1 MKNFRTIARVLYI
14 LMMVFAVLAAAS
26 FLYGVLFVNSSSQ
39 VSVFKAIDMM
49 ISIVDAGEAATDLA
63 VYNILAGAI
72 IGVLYTIFLI
82 RIIKKNFKIFSYW
95 RDMFDAK
102 RDAEGISRTFMDV
115 MKTHIGI
122 HFSTFLFWW
131 IAALFT
137 ECALHTLAVI
147 MLASSALLLL
157 VAVFINNSLQVSP
170 LRGGRSYPIFN
181 LLRMALM
188 GACAL
193 YAVIVLLGPMTRTI
207 VFDLEA
213 LAYLEGDGNSRYIL
227 YFIYTCLEPTVLLG
241 ISIAGVCALS
251 CVVKNLDNNFDAY
264 RSISGIFKRNLI
276 AIIVVTVCRLIFTV
290 YCGYEDVELA
300 WTANFIKML
309 YDLIKQD
316 LLPCILLYSG
326 AMLVNY
332 GMPAIE
338 YSEQN
343 KKVKILY

>member
-14 LMMVFAVLAAAS
+14 LMMVFAVLAAAN

-39 VSVFKAIDMM
+39 VSVFRAIDMM
-49 ISIVDAGEAATDLA
+49 ISIVDWAEAATDLA
-63 VYNILAGAI
+63 VYNILAGMI

-82 RIIKKNFKIFSYW
+82 RIIKKSFEMFSYC
-95 RDMFDAK
+95 RDMFDKK
-102 RDAEGISRTFMDV
+102 RDAEGVSRVFTDAMH
-115 MKTHIGI
+115 THIGI

-131 IAALFT
+131 ISSLFT
-137 ECALHTLAVI
+137 ECTLHLFAVI
-147 MLASSALLLL
+147 LLASSALLLL
-157 VAVFINNSLQVSP
+157 VAVFFNSSLQVSP

-193 YAVIVLLGPMTRTI
+193 FAVIVLLGPMTRTI

-213 LAYLEGDGNSRYIL
+213 LAYLEGNGNGRYFL
-227 YFIYTCLEPTVLLG
+227 YFIYTCLEPTVLFG
-241 ISIAGVCALS
+241 VAIAGVCALS
-251 CVVKNLDNNFDAY
+251 RVVKNLDNNFDAY

-276 AIIVVTVCRLIFTV
+276 TIIVITVCRLIFTV

-300 WTANFIKML
+300 WTADFLKML
-309 YDLIKQD
+309 YGLIKQD
-316 LLPCILLYSG
+316 LLPFILLYSG

-343 KKVKILY
+343 KKVKILH